1 MENLIKLDIVNAEF
15 YIKGNE
21 GKFDKNPNRN
31 NKAPAR
37 PRRVPVGQKT
47 NA

>member
-21 GKFDKNPNRN
+21 GKFDKNPT
-31 NKAPAR
+31 R
-37 PRRVPVGQKT
+37 P
-47 NA
+47 